1 MTSIGACMHISN
13 IYIYIYIYIYSE
25 RERDRE
31 IWRDIGRYSEVS
43 GDIGGYNKI

>member
-1 MTSIGACMHISN
+1 VTSIGACMHISN
-13 IYIYIYIYIYSE
+13 IYSE
-25 RERDRE
+25 REGDRE